1 MRPAAISSRGRPQLR
16 RFLNEPVRPLVRVA
30 ETFAAVATLLRQ
42 RRGGHVMKRI
52 TAARAFLF
60 VVVLTV
66 FELSTNRAFAAATGM
81 NHDQARDCL
90 KQGGIWTLIFPPSVN
105 LCAYTED
112 GVAVSS
118 QCGGCYYP
126 NVLDCM
132 KVNGTW
138 HTAASAP
145 PPFAYCVMPNGAIQ
159 STAPVEGGAEGGSD
173 GSGGVD
179 CGQYG
184 LVSNGVGG
192 CVPADPGP
200 CSADLENCFA
210 KHMSG
215 QVIGVNP
222 RTRSFTVMADGA
234 AVTLSTAGLK
244 GPLPKIGAVVEVAYR
259 QMPHGPMQAVKVD
272 SPRNKSSKE

>member
-1 MRPAAISSRGRPQLR
+1 
-16 RFLNEPVRPLVRVA
+16 
-30 ETFAAVATLLRQ
+30 
-42 RRGGHVMKRI
+42 MKRI
-52 TAARAFLF
+52 TAARARLL
-60 VVVLTV
+60 VVALMVI
-66 FELSTNRAFAAATGM
+66 ELSANRAFAVATGM

-90 KQGGIWTLIFPPSVN
+90 KHGGIWTLIFPPSVN

-112 GVAVSS
+112 GVAIST
-118 QCGGCYYP
+118 QCGQCYHP

-138 HTAASAP
+138 HTAASVP

-159 STAPVEGGAEGGSD
+159 SIAPVEGGAEGPE
-173 GSGGVD
+173 GSGEAD

-200 CSADLENCFA
+200 CSAELENCFA
-210 KHMSG
+210 KHARG

-222 RTRSFTVMADGA
+222 RTRSFTVMTDGT
-234 AVTLSTAGLK
+234 AVTFSTAGLK
-244 GPLPKIGAVVEVAYR
+244 VPLPKIGAVVEVTYR

-272 SPRNKSSKE
+272 SPKNKNSKE